1 MASATLASPSEEV
14 FHVPQ
19 QDPRKLPDDRPNS
32 GSVPLIET
40 IRALEGEEM
49 PEDQDAVL
57 EPGEFESERGVTD
70 TEIYLGELE
79 AGVAGDRTGAAGQI
93 ESLEG
98 LADQDLRA
106 GETDI
111 AYVASDE
118 GLTYVP
124 PSDPPVVPSD
134 DPQGVDVAAG
144 FGTSPGDDFAEG
156 SELLSD
162 GSDLTERIREAFR
175 ADAATSTLADRVVIG
190 TRGSTVVLR
199 GVVDTIDD
207 GDSLADVASRVAG
220 VDEVRDETEVE
231 GL

>member
-1 MASATLASPSEEV
+1 
-14 FHVPQ
+14 VPQ
-19 QDPRKLPDDRPNS
+19 QDPRRLPDDRPNS
-32 GSVPLIET
+32 GPMPLIET

-57 EPGEFESERGVTD
+57 EPSEIESERGVTD

-79 AGVAGDRTGAAGQI
+79 AGMAGDRTPDAGEI

-111 AYVASDE
+111 PYVASDE

-144 FGTSPGDDFAEG
+144 FGTQPEDDFGEG
-156 SELLSD
+156 SELLSE

-175 ADAATSTLADRVVIG
+175 ADASTSTLADQVVIG

-207 GDSLADVASRVAG
+207 GDSLAAVAARVAG

>member
-1 MASATLASPSEEV
+1 
-14 FHVPQ
+14 VPR

-32 GSVPLIET
+32 GSMPLVET

-57 EPGEFESERGVTD
+57 EPAEFESERGLTD
-70 TEIYLGELE
+70 TERYLGELE
-79 AGVAGDRTGAAGQI
+79 AGVAGDRTGAAGAI

-98 LADQDLRA
+98 LADQDLRS

-111 AYVASDE
+111 AYVASEE

-124 PSDPPVVPSD
+124 PTDPPVVPSD
-134 DPQGVDVAAG
+134 DPQGIDVAG
-144 FGTSPGDDFAEG
+144 SDDGDSVE
-156 SELLSD
+156 
-162 GSDLTERIREAFR
+162 SDLTARIREALL
-175 ADAATSTLADRVVIG
+175 ADAATSTLADRVIIG

-199 GVVDTIDD
+199 GRVDTIDD
-207 GDSLADVASRVAG
+207 GDALADVASRVEG

>member
-1 MASATLASPSEEV
+1 M
-14 FHVPQ
+14 PQ
-19 QDPRKLPDDRPNS
+19 LDPRKLPDDRPNS
-32 GSVPLIET
+32 GSMPLVDT

-49 PEDQDAVL
+49 PDDQDAVL
-57 EPGEFESERGVTD
+57 EPDEIESERGLTD

-79 AGVAGDRTGAAGQI
+79 AGAAADRTGRAGEI

-111 AYVASDE
+111 AYVAVEE

-134 DPQGVDVAAG
+134 DPQGADVAAG
-144 FGTSPGDDFAEG
+144 RGLSGVEDFSEG

-162 GSDLTERIREAFR
+162 ESDLTARIREAFL
-175 ADAATSTLADRVVIG
+175 ADAATTTLADRVIIG

>member
-1 MASATLASPSEEV
+1 MP
-14 FHVPQ
+14 H

-32 GSVPLIET
+32 GSMPLIET

-49 PEDQDAVL
+49 PADQDAVL
-57 EPGEFESERGVTD
+57 EPDEIESEPGLTD
-70 TEIYLGELE
+70 TERYLGEAE
-79 AGVAGDRTGAAGQI
+79 AGGGADRAGAGGEI

-111 AYVASDE
+111 PYVASDE

-124 PSDPPVVPSD
+124 PSDPPFVPSE
-134 DPQGVDVAAG
+134 DPQGIEIAG
-144 FGTSPGDDFAEG
+144 GRGTSPFDDYSEG
-156 SELLSD
+156 SELLSEE
-162 GSDLTERIREAFR
+162 SDLTARIREAFR
-175 ADAATSTLADRVVIG
+175 SDASTTILADQVIIG

-199 GVVDTIDD
+199 GRVDTIDD

-220 VDEVRDETEVE
+220 VDEVLDETEVD

>member
-1 MASATLASPSEEV
+1 M
-14 FHVPQ
+14 PQ
-19 QDPRKLPDDRPNS
+19 LDPRKLPDDRPNS
-32 GSVPLIET
+32 GSMPLVDT

-49 PEDQDAVL
+49 PDDQDAVL
-57 EPGEFESERGVTD
+57 APDEIESERGVTD

-79 AGVAGDRTGAAGQI
+79 AGVAADRTGRAGEI

-111 AYVASDE
+111 PYVAVEE

-134 DPQGVDVAAG
+134 DPQGADVAAG
-144 FGTSPGDDFAEG
+144 RGMSGVEDFAEE
-156 SELLSD
+156 SALLSD
-162 GSDLTERIREAFR
+162 ESDLTARIREAFR
-175 ADAATSTLADRVVIG
+175 ADAATTTLADRVIIG

>member
-1 MASATLASPSEEV
+1 M
-14 FHVPQ
+14 
-19 QDPRKLPDDRPNS
+19 
-32 GSVPLIET
+32 PLIDT

-49 PEDQDAVL
+49 PEDQDAVI
-57 EPGEFESERGVTD
+57 EPHEFESERGVTN
-70 TEIYLGELE
+70 TEIDLGVIE
-79 AGVAGDRTGAAGQI
+79 AGVAADRTGAAGDI

-134 DPQGVDVAAG
+134 DPQGVEVAAG
-144 FGTSPGDDFAEG
+144 FGTSGLDDYGDGDTF
-156 SELLSD
+156 LS
-162 GSDLTERIREAFR
+162 GESDLTARIRDAFR
-175 ADAATSTLADRVVIG
+175 ADAATTTLADRVIIG

-199 GVVDTIDD
+199 GVVESIDD
-207 GDSLADVASRVAG
+207 GDSLAGVASRVAG
-220 VDEVRDETEVE
+220 VDEVRDETDVE